1 MTNLMSAG
9 VKTIRYGT
17 ILTPSIVKGVIG
29 SFPGVNFDVS
39 EQGTSTRL
47 PNVSFH
53 DVKRV
58 SNNTQVEGRYPS
70 ISTILGCTRSQKEL
84 YWWQLRMIKQLG
96 GEGSFRKYMRERVH
110 CGQAY
115 HARISKILTDFC
127 KHGNISSCD
136 DELLEGV
143 SESVIGYVRSVL
155 PILRSLRYS
164 NEIRIEQYVSHRILC
179 YYGRF
184 DAIIYYKDA
193 IFLVDWKTASTGSTK
208 DINIELSK
216 MYDGPLQVAA
226 YVGAVN
232 SDPNFSSLPTITNGA
247 VIIAKEDGRA
257 AHVAEMGF
265 HDLEEY
271 WHKWLQ
277 CVHRFWYEL
286 ATRPTSGGVVSFV
299 SRGE

>member
-1 MTNLMSAG
+1 
-9 VKTIRYGT
+9 
-17 ILTPSIVKGVIG
+17 
-29 SFPGVNFDVS
+29 
-39 EQGTSTRL
+39 
-47 PNVSFH
+47 
-53 DVKRV
+53 KRV
-58 SNNTQVEGRYPS
+58 SNSTQVEGRYPS
-70 ISTILGCTRSQKEL
+70 ISTILGCTQSQKKL

-96 GEGSFRKYMRERVH
+96 GEGSFRKYMRERIR

-115 HARISKILTDFC
+115 HARISKILADFC
-127 KHGNISSCD
+127 KNGNISQCD

-143 SESVIGYVRSVL
+143 SESIIGYMRSVL
-155 PILRSLRYS
+155 PILRSLQYS
-164 NEIRIEQYVSHRILC
+164 NEIRIEQYARHHILC

-193 IFLVDWKTASTGSTK
+193 VFLIDWKTASAGSNK
-208 DINIELSK
+208 DINVDLSK
-216 MYDGPLQVAA
+216 MYDDPLQVAA

-232 SDPNFSSLPTITNGA
+232 SDPNFSLLPTITNGA
-247 VIIAKEDGRA
+247 VIIAKEDGTV

-271 WHKWLQ
+271 WHRWVR

-299 SRGE
+299 SRGELVEYNHLGST